1 MKIRQ
6 VVAFRI
12 AALSFVA
19 ALLAIPHGAVAQSA
33 QPERD
38 EAGRAAAAE
47 PSAPAVNIDR
57 LPIDMRRIQREF
69 RQATVRGEQDGLN
82 LRYFVEVYGQAPP
95 LVFLTPEDNLRYGPV
110 PYGAPTHRDI
120 LWMITPPAHRGS
132 LYALPLF
139 RIPIGGSK
147 KGN

>member
-1 MKIRQ
+1 MTIRQ
-6 VVAFRI
+6 VSI
-12 AALSFVA
+12 ALVWLLGVTHA
-19 ALLAIPHGAVAQSA
+19 AMAQSA
-33 QPERD
+33 GLPPAAVDDGRD
-38 EAGRAAAAE
+38 R
-47 PSAPAVNIDR
+47 SATSSPAPVDVSR

-69 RQATVRGEQDGLN
+69 REASMRGERDGLN

-95 LVFLTPEDNLRYGPV
+95 LVFFTKEDNLRYGPV
-110 PYGAPTHRDI
+110 PHGAPTHRDI

-139 RIPIGGSK
+139 RIPIGDSR